1 MNYHRRHRADEN
13 QSEIIEAFERLG
25 CSVVNLAQV
34 GSGVPDLIVS
44 KGGYSE
50 FVEVKSG
57 KAELSAAQ
65 EEFREK
71 TRGIVHTVRTVD
83 DVTPIVN
90 AMRFNRRSR

>member
-1 MNYHRRHRADEN
+1 MRHRVDGN
-13 QSEIIEAFERLG
+13 QAAIIEAFERLG

-34 GSGVPDLIVS
+34 GGGVPDLIVS

-57 KAELSAAQ
+57 KEELRKTQSDFRAE
-65 EEFREK
+65 
-71 TRGIVHTVRTVD
+71 THGIVHTVRAVD
-83 DVTPIVN
+83 DVAPIVN